1 MKLKK
6 NIFLI
11 LNIIIP
17 LLAGLGIY
25 VFMKD
30 TTYINDFLGLSF
42 NYVPKTFI
50 GTFIVNWFCDFL
62 WSYAFVFTLYLVL
75 EPFSK
80 RIIISPV
87 ITVIVGTALELMQK
101 SGTLTGT
108 FDWWDIAVELVAVLV
123 AVAVLKIRKT
133 SKS

>member
-17 LLAGLGIY
+17 LVAGLGIY
-25 VFMKD
+25 VFMKN

-80 RIIISPV
+80 RIIISPI

-123 AVAVLKIRKT
+123 AVAVLKVRKT
-133 SKS
+133 SES